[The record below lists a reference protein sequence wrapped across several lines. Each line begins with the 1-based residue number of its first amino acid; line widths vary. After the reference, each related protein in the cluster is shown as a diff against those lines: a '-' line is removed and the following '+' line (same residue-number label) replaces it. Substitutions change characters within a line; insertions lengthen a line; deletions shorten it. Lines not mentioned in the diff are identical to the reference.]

1 MIPGMAQDEQIN
13 PKMLLWARETAGL
26 SVEEAADKLGLKD
39 TARARGID
47 KLRALEAGDRT
58 PSRTQLLKAAAVYR
72 RPLIAFYLP
81 EPPRRGQRGEDFRA
95 VTGTVSARDNGIL
108 DALLREIRA
117 RQQMLRHVIE
127 DEDEAL
133 RLPFVASARREH
145 GAAAIASAIRKSLG
159 ITEHQQRLAK
169 GSAGLFS
176 LLRDAAE
183 GIGVYVLLAGD
194 LGSYHSDI
202 SEEIFRGIALADD
215 VVPFVVINDNDAM
228 PARAFTLV
236 HELAHIWIGASGVS
250 GPLREL
256 PDNAIERLCNDVA
269 GEFLLPSKAVPDM
282 SYLRDAEEQVVL
294 DSTER
299 LANTWNVSQAVV
311 TYRFA
316 QKNWIRPDV
325 ASDLFAL
332 FAERWRREKQRIR
345 TARGSEQ
352 TGPSYYVVRR
362 NRLGAA
368 LLGVVRRALQGETI
382 THTRAARILGVSPS
396 SVEQLLQERGAR
408 AA

>member
-1 MIPGMAQDEQIN
+1 MAQDEQIN

-39 TARARGID
+39 TAKARGID
-47 KLRALEAGDRT
+47 KLRALEAGERT
-58 PSRTQLLKAAAVYR
+58 PSRTQLLKAAAAYR

-81 EPPRRGQRGEDFRA
+81 EPPRRGQRGEDFRT

-127 DEDEAL
+127 DEDEAR
-133 RLPFVASARREH
+133 RLPFVASARKEH
-145 GAAAIASAIRKSLG
+145 ETAVIVGAIRKSLG
-159 ITEHQQRLAK
+159 ITEHQQRIAK
-169 GSAGLFS
+169 GPTGLFS
-176 LLRDAAE
+176 LLRGAAE
-183 GIGVYVLLAGD
+183 EIGVYVLLAGD

-202 SEEIFRGIALADD
+202 SEEVFRGIALADD

-228 PARAFTLV
+228 SARAFTLV
-236 HELAHIWIGASGVS
+236 HELAHIWTGASGVS
-250 GPLREL
+250 GPLREV

-282 SYLRDAEEQVVL
+282 SYLREAEEQVVL
-294 DSTER
+294 DATER

-311 TYRFA
+311 AYRFA
-316 QKNWIRPDV
+316 QRNWIGPDL
-325 ASDLFAL
+325 ASNLFAL
-332 FAERWRREKQRIR
+332 FAERWRRENQRIR
-345 TARGSEQ
+345 TVRSPEE

-368 LLGVVRRALQGETI
+368 LLGVIRRALQGETI
-382 THTRAARILGVSPS
+382 THTRAARILGVHPS

>member
-1 MIPGMAQDEQIN
+1 MAQDEQIN
-13 PKMLLWARETAGL
+13 SKMLLWARETAGL

-39 TARARGID
+39 TARARGVD
-47 KLRALEAGDRT
+47 KLRALEAGQRT
-58 PSRTQLLKAAAVYR
+58 PSRTQLLRAATVYR

-81 EPPRRGQRGEDFRA
+81 EPPRRGQRGEDFRT
-95 VTGTVSARDNGIL
+95 VTGSVSARDNGIL

-127 DEDEAL
+127 DEDEA
-133 RLPFVASARREH
+133 RPLPFVASARKER
-145 GAAAIASAIRKSLG
+145 GATVIADAIRKSLG

-169 GSAGLFS
+169 RPADLFS

-202 SEEIFRGIALADD
+202 SEEVFRGIALADD

-236 HELAHIWIGASGVS
+236 HELAHIWTGASGVS

-256 PDNAIERLCNDVA
+256 PDNAIERLCNNVA
-269 GEFLLPSKAVPDM
+269 GEFLLPSKAIADA
-282 SYLRDAEEQVVL
+282 SYLRDAEQQVVL
-294 DSTER
+294 DATER
-299 LANTWNVSQAVV
+299 MANAWNVSQAVV

-325 ASDLFAL
+325 ASNLFAL

-345 TARGSEQ
+345 TARSSEE

-362 NRLGAA
+362 NRLGSA
-368 LLGVVRRALQGETI
+368 LLGVVRRALQSETI
-382 THTRAARILGVSPS
+382 THTRAARILGVNPS

-408 AA
+408 VA

>member
-1 MIPGMAQDEQIN
+1 M
-13 PKMLLWARETAGL
+13 
-26 SVEEAADKLGLKD
+26 
-39 TARARGID
+39 
-47 KLRALEAGDRT
+47 
-58 PSRTQLLKAAAVYR
+58 
-72 RPLIAFYLP
+72 RPL
-81 EPPRRGQRGEDFRA
+81 R
-95 VTGTVSARDNGIL
+95 N
-108 DALLREIRA
+108 
-117 RQQMLRHVIE
+117 
-127 DEDEAL
+127 
-133 RLPFVASARREH
+133 
-145 GAAAIASAIRKSLG
+145 
-159 ITEHQQRLAK
+159 QQRLAK

>member
-1 MIPGMAQDEQIN
+1 
-13 PKMLLWARETAGL
+13 
-26 SVEEAADKLGLKD
+26 
-39 TARARGID
+39 
-47 KLRALEAGDRT
+47 
-58 PSRTQLLKAAAVYR
+58 
-72 RPLIAFYLP
+72 
-81 EPPRRGQRGEDFRA
+81 
-95 VTGTVSARDNGIL
+95 VSARDNGIL

-127 DEDEAL
+127 DEDEAR
-133 RLPFVASARREH
+133 RLPFVGSARKEH
-145 GAAAIASAIRKSLG
+145 GTTAIAAAIRKSLG

-202 SEEIFRGIALADD
+202 SEEVFRGIALADD

-236 HELAHIWIGASGVS
+236 HELAHIWTGASGVS

-256 PDNAIERLCNDVA
+256 PDNAIERRCNDIA

-282 SYLRDAEEQVVL
+282 SYLRDTEEQVVL
-294 DSTER
+294 EATER

-316 QKNWIRPDV
+316 QKNWIRPDI

-345 TARGSEQ
+345 TARGSKQ

-368 LLGVVRRALQGETI
+368 LLGGNSGCARKWWFCGSWLVASGGIAREHSAARQQQESRRGVWVRL
-382 THTRAARILGVSPS
+382 RAATRSDGNRCGWAL
-396 SVEQLLQERGAR
+396 A
-408 AA
+408 